1 MTDKRQVLGQ
11 VWLQTANGKIHRRLE
26 FGALGRAILE
36 ETEALVCGSGT
47 EGDEMPRLP
56 GEQRM
61 LAGGHEGRKERGT
74 EPQGTHRQQSQRKC
88 ELERESQG
96 GRGHQ
101 CHLLLRN
108 WADKA

>member
-47 EGDEMPRLP
+47 EGDAQAARRAENVGWRA
-56 GEQRM
+56 R
-61 LAGGHEGRKERGT
+61 RKKGK
-74 EPQGTHRQQSQRKC
+74 G
-88 ELERESQG
+88 
-96 GRGHQ
+96 
-101 CHLLLRN
+101 N
-108 WADKA
+108 